1 MFCLSPEHCPYK
13 VYSVSVED
21 EEFERAAILA
31 EKYCDFQILVQISEL
46 TDNRERL
53 DRYMEKFSEQV
64 SSLWWEAHCQN
75 ELSC

>member
-1 MFCLSPEHCPYK
+1 
-13 VYSVSVED
+13 VED

-64 SSLWWEAHCQN
+64 SSLYWKAHCQKLMYVLAA
-75 ELSC
+75 EDWKKW

>member
-1 MFCLSPEHCPYK
+1 M
-13 VYSVSVED
+13 ED

-31 EKYCDFQILVQISEL
+31 EKYCDFQILVQIGEL

-64 SSLWWEAHCQN
+64 SWLYWKAHCQKLTYVL
-75 ELSC
+75 EAEDWKKW